1 MELKEMKRISALYF
15 QAINE
20 KNKSLI
26 ENYLA
31 DEIIFNIG
39 YNKEKE
45 YMSFKNPKEHTIHY
59 NILESG
65 DFHKTKTIIFQVAEE
80 DKVVN
85 YFTVEGIH
93 DVIWA
98 GHPPTGN
105 KVRYNALYTFRF
117 ENGLI
122 KEIWATGD
130 IHVLMQQIGV
140 L

>member
-1 MELKEMKRISALYF
+1 MELTEMKRIAALYF
-15 QAINE
+15 QATNE
-20 KNKSLI
+20 KDRTLI

-45 YMSFKNPKEHTIHY
+45 YMSFKNTKEHTIHY
-59 NILESG
+59 NVLESE

-80 DKVVN
+80 DKVIN
-85 YFTVEGIH
+85 YFTVEGTH
-93 DVIWA
+93 DTVWA
-98 GHPPTGN
+98 GNPPTGN
-105 KVRYNALYTFRF
+105 KVRYNALYIFRF

-140 L
+140 I

>member
-15 QAINE
+15 QATNE

-31 DEIIFNIG
+31 DEIIFNLG
-39 YNKEKE
+39 CGKDGKD
-45 YMSFKNPKEHTIHY
+45 MTFKNPKEHTIHY
-59 NILESG
+59 NILESE
-65 DFHKTKTIIFQVAEE
+65 DFHKTKNVVFQVAED
-80 DKVVN
+80 DKVVT
-85 YFTVEGIH
+85 YFTVDGTH
-93 DVIWA
+93 DVAWA
-98 GHPPTGN
+98 GNAPTGN
-105 KVRYNALYTFRF
+105 KVHYYALYIFRF